1 LKKSIKHLIGV
12 TLIKIAK
19 GEKLVSIAK
28 IAETED
34 ESGIPEEEA
43 E

>member
-1 LKKSIKHLIGV
+1 VHKWQV
-12 TLIKIAK
+12 MQT
-19 GEKLVSIAK
+19 EKLVSIAK